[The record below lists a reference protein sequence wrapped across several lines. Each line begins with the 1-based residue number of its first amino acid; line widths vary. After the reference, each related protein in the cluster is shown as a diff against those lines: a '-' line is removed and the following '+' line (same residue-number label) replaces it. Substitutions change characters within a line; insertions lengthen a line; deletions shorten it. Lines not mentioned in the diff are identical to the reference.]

1 MRMSVP
7 DDENPAQGPANP
19 SGQLPEFMR
28 PVVEMMMQGTP
39 HARALGFELM
49 DVQRGRAW
57 GRAPFRDDLVG
68 DAAAGVIAGG
78 VVTALL
84 DQLCGVAAMSAQTT
98 PSSTATIDLRI
109 DYMRAAAPGRAV
121 LAQAHCYKIT
131 RSVAFV
137 RAVAYDVDPEDPVA
151 NATAAFMIA
160 ANAGRKPGSNAR
172 PPRKLK

>member
-1 MRMSVP
+1 MTDPTPPSGP
-7 DDENPAQGPANP
+7 QGPAAAAAA
-19 SGQLPEFMR
+19 LPEGMR
-28 PVVEMMMQGTP
+28 PIVEMMMQGTP
-39 HARALGFELM
+39 HARALGFQLM

-68 DAAAGVIAGG
+68 DAATGVIAGG

-84 DQLCGVAAMSAQTT
+84 DQLCGVAAMSAQSA

-109 DYMRAAAPGRAV
+109 DYMRAAAPGRSV
-121 LAQAHCYKIT
+121 LAQAHCYKLT

-137 RAVAYDVDPEDPVA
+137 RAVAYDVDPEDPIA

-172 PPRKLK
+172 PPRTPK

>member
-1 MRMSVP
+1 MTTPPAPPDAPPTAPPEPMRMI
-7 DDENPAQGPANP
+7 
-19 SGQLPEFMR
+19 
-28 PVVEMMMQGTP
+28 VEMMMQGTP

-68 DAAAGVIAGG
+68 DAATGVIAGG

-84 DQLCGVAAMSAQTT
+84 DQLCGVAVMSAMDA
-98 PSSTATIDLRI
+98 PGATATLDLRI

-121 LAQAHCYKIT
+121 LAQAHCYKVT

-137 RAVAYDVDPEDPVA
+137 RAVAYESDPEDPIA
-151 NATAAFMIA
+151 NATAAFMLSS
-160 ANAGRKPGSNAR
+160 NGGRKPGSNAK
-172 PPRKLK
+172 PPRKTP

>member
-1 MRMSVP
+1 MTDPTAPPPAGGALP
-7 DDENPAQGPANP
+7 DG
-19 SGQLPEFMR
+19 MR

-39 HARALGFELM
+39 HARALGFQLM

-57 GRAPFRDDLVG
+57 ARAPFRDDLVG
-68 DAAAGVIAGG
+68 DATTGVIAGG

-84 DQLCGVAAMSAQTT
+84 DQVCGVAAMSAQSE

-109 DYMRAAAPGRAV
+109 DYMRAAAPGRSV
-121 LAQAHCYKIT
+121 LAQAHCYKLT

-137 RAVAYDVDPEDPVA
+137 RAVAYDADPEDPIA

-160 ANAGRKPGSNAR
+160 ANVGRKPGSNAR
-172 PPRKLK
+172 PPRKPK

>member
-1 MRMSVP
+1 MSQPDPPPAGPLGGPLSEGMRTV
-7 DDENPAQGPANP
+7 A
-19 SGQLPEFMR
+19 
-28 PVVEMMMQGTP
+28 EMMMQGTP

-68 DAAAGVIAGG
+68 DAKAGVIAGG

-84 DQLCGVAAMSAQTT
+84 DQLCGVAAMSAQAA

-109 DYMRAAAPGRAV
+109 DYMRAAAPGRSV
-121 LAQAHCYKIT
+121 LAQAHCYKVT

-137 RAVAYDVDPEDPVA
+137 RAVAYDADPEDPVA
-151 NATAAFMIA
+151 NATAAFMISS
-160 ANAGRKPGSNAR
+160 NGGRKPGSNAR
-172 PPRKLK
+172 PPRKST